1 MGKNNLGSVWNFI
14 PDLKAL
20 KKKSTIIFLSTLLW
34 LDAQKRIEK
43 IIPNRHLN
51 KELKKHWLK
60 CNLRLALISHG
71 TTGPWYAQNYLFMYA
86 HFSVLICCGENLFME
101 TKTEVTRLL
110 GLWRGTVSIGNYI
123 ISHAVW
129 NKSAG
134 VNFSIQT
141 AQALRANAIFSLW
154 KVHECWYIPNCLRK
168 IMWLLV
174 NDIQANVTLTESS
187 HQSQNLHLGSP
198 QRWLSLKRIGKF
210 RYSLTQRN

>member
-101 TKTEVTRLL
+101 TKIE
-110 GLWRGTVSIGNYI
+110 G
-123 ISHAVW
+123 
-129 NKSAG
+129 
-134 VNFSIQT
+134 
-141 AQALRANAIFSLW
+141 
-154 KVHECWYIPNCLRK
+154 CWDYDEE
-168 IMWLLV
+168 LLV
-174 NDIQANVTLTESS
+174 
-187 HQSQNLHLGSP
+187 
-198 QRWLSLKRIGKF
+198 
-210 RYSLTQRN
+210 

>member
-1 MGKNNLGSVWNFI
+1 MKFYFRSESF
-14 PDLKAL
+14 K

-34 LDAQKRIEK
+34 LDALKRIKK
-43 IIPNRHLN
+43 IIPNSHLN

-60 CNLRLALISHG
+60 CNLRLALISYG
-71 TTGPWYAQNYLFMYA
+71 TTGPWSAQNYLFMYA
-86 HFSVLICCGENLFME
+86 HFSVLMCCGENLFME
-101 TKTEVTRLL
+101 TETEVTRLL
-110 GLWRGTVSIGNYI
+110 GLWWGTVSKGNYI

-141 AQALRANAIFSLW
+141 AQAYRANAIFSLW
-154 KVHECWYIPNCLRK
+154 KVHKCWYIPNCLRK

-174 NDIQANVTLTESS
+174 NDIQANITLTESL

-198 QRWLSLKRIGKF
+198 QRWLSPKRIGKF